1 MEDFIPS
8 KDVQNSTKNMNKYM
22 DSQFGDKQNFSL
34 ILTRK

>member
-22 DSQFGDKQNFSL
+22 DSQFGDKQNFSTD
-34 ILTRK
+34 IDKK